1 MFDYVRCLAYLP
13 DPDSEEGY
21 KKYTD
26 VKFQTKDF
34 CDIYGNDPWLGS
46 LSTIIIHETLT
57 RHEDNTISIEW
68 TDDEEFFKEE
78 YQSRFDEK
86 YNYEFVFHG
95 YYNNKLIAF
104 LAIVKD
110 KKVRWIYKIDP
121 MHVYP
126 FHIILS
132 TATVMASPKDV
143 AIQVLLNNKYMDCR
157 GA

>member
-1 MFDYVRCLAYLP
+1 MGMFDYVRCLAYLP

-121 MHVYP
+121 RNFLRKSINLDLMKNITMSLCFMVT
-126 FHIILS
+126 ITIS
-132 TATVMASPKDV
+132 
-143 AIQVLLNNKYMDCR
+143 
-157 GA
+157 